1 MSFLYPMGLLGL
13 IGIPVIILIYI
24 LLSKYTEQTVTSNY
38 LWHMSDKFM
47 KRKRTF
53 NGMTGLISLLLQLLT
68 VAVISLAIA
77 HPIITL
83 PNAAHRYCF
92 VLDSTSSMH
101 TVEGEDAESRFELAK
116 DAIIDVIKESKGG
129 SSYSLVCV
137 SGETVRVFDDVTS
150 KDTAISLVES
160 TEPTQTTASHVELLG
175 AAQEIFDRDSAAEIY
190 FVTDKG
196 YEKHENIHVIDVGSE
211 DAVNYALS
219 DVTYSHSGGK
229 LSVDAS
235 VISHTK
241 DADVEVKLLVDD
253 KEAATSTVSAK
264 KGKATPLS
272 FGVTC
277 DKFSS
282 FTVEIVS
289 PDSYALDNSVVT
301 YNLKSD
307 KTYSTLIVSDT
318 GFFFK
323 AVIDALVDSEI
334 KIVSPEAYESE
345 TEEYGLYIFDSYTP
359 SELPDAT
366 VWLVNLSESV
376 PDSGFSVRGKT
387 ELDKADVID
396 KSTSTSTS
404 VRHLLRGVGDGD
416 IYITN
421 SVRYSGMYLDF
432 RSLYT
437 YDSHPLIFTGVNGL
451 GNRQVVI
458 GFDLHESDIALA
470 SDFVILMRNLVEYS
484 FPDVLDETSYTVG
497 DVALVNIVANAENLK
512 ATSPSGKDVFLE
524 SDGTTALLTLEEVGT
539 YTVSMTLT
547 GVENTYRIYSAA
559 HPDESVPAVKG
570 EDFSLAGERTYENI
584 DGEYDPIVVLFIA
597 LAVLFLA
604 DWGVYCYEKYQL
616 R

>member
-47 KRKRTF
+47 KRKNRLS
-53 NGMTGLISLLLQLLT
+53 GLTGLISLLLQILT

-92 VLDSTSSMH
+92 VLDATSSMNM
-101 TVEGEDAESRFELAK
+101 VEDEESRFELAK
-116 DAIIDVIKESKGG
+116 GEIIDVIKESKSG

-137 SGETVRVFDDVTS
+137 SNETVRVFDAVTA
-150 KDTAISLVES
+150 KDAAISLIES
-160 TEPTQTTASHVELLG
+160 VEPTHTTASHAELLS
-175 AAQEIFDRDSAAEIY
+175 AAQDAFDRDTASEIY
-190 FVTDKG
+190 FVTDKS
-196 YEKHENIHVIDVGSE
+196 YEKHENIQIIDVGSE
-211 DAVNYALS
+211 DAENYSVS

-229 LSVDAS
+229 LSVGAS

-241 DADVEVKLLVDD
+241 DADVEAKLFVDD
-253 KEAATSTVSAK
+253 KEAATTTVSAK
-264 KGKATPLS
+264 KGKVTALS
-272 FGVTC
+272 FDVTC
-277 DKFSS
+277 EKFSS
-282 FTVEIVS
+282 FKVEIVT
-289 PDSYALDNSVVT
+289 PDGYSLDNSVIT

-334 KIVSPEAYESE
+334 KIVSPEAYEAE

-359 SELPDAT
+359 AELPDAA
-366 VWLVNLSESV
+366 VWLVNVAESV
-376 PDSGFSVRGKT
+376 PNSGFSVRGKT
-387 ELDKADVID
+387 ELDTADVMV
-396 KSTSTSTS
+396 KSTSTATS

-416 IYITN
+416 IFITN
-421 SVRYSGMYLDF
+421 YVKYSGMYLDF

-437 YDSHPLIFTGVNGL
+437 YDSHPLIFTGSNGL

-458 GFDLHESDIALA
+458 GFDLHESDFAL
-470 SDFVILMRNLVEYS
+470 STDFVILMRNLLEYS

-524 SDGTTALLTLEEVGT
+524 ADGTTALLTLEEVGT
-539 YTVSMTLT
+539 YVVSMTLAGT
-547 GVENTYRIYSAA
+547 EGTYRIYSGA
-559 HPDESVPAVKG
+559 HPDESVPAADG

-584 DGEYDPIVVLFIA
+584 DGEYDPIVLLFIC